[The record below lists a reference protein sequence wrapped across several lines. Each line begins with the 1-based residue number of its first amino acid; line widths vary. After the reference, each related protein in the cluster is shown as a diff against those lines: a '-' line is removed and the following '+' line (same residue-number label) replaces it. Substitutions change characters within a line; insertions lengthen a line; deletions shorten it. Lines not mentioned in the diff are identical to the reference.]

1 MSPTIKNLFAVIV
14 ALVAGGLVVYGFEY
28 LIHQLYP
35 SPDNIDL
42 ASHDSLKTYMREVNE
57 GSLSL
62 LLLAHSIGA
71 LTSGW
76 VIGLLGLD
84 NKRFL
89 VLITGLILTLSGVV
103 NLVVLPHPIWFS
115 IADTCVYLPL
125 TIMGLKLTEH
135 KTKTT

>member
-1 MSPTIKNLFAVIV
+1 MSPTLKNLFAVIV

-35 SPDNIDL
+35 TPDDIDL
-42 ASHDSLKTYMREVNE
+42 TAHDSLRSYMHEVNM

-89 VLITGLILTLSGVV
+89 ALITGLILTLSGVV

-115 IADTCVYLPL
+115 IADTCVYMPFTL
-125 TIMGLKLTEH
+125 MGLKLSEH